1 MWNIER
7 DRSLF
12 AISLYLEFLKLS
24 KSYSVI
30 VISFSWKWR
39 FLTKF
44 ENFRR
49 LKATKFWLSDEN
61 YDRQKLRPSK
71 IFSGNVQ
78 RSSPREGLFTAGKI
92 KDRLSQEKLI
102 FLSFH
107 KKSANFFFFITK
119 YGNVSSLQE
128 FLLKPLHP
136 DQTNGEF
143 YVKSANFFTCTK
155 EIGSKDI
162 MRWNKSLNWN
172 IYFGKFFATDEFN
185 RAPRNFLLTVI
196 L

>member
-1 MWNIER
+1 MTIFNKIWKFSSFESYEI
-7 DRSLF
+7 LVKWW
-12 AISLYLEFLKLS
+12 KL
-24 KSYSVI
+24 
-30 VISFSWKWR
+30 WP
-39 FLTKF
+39 TKI
-44 ENFRR
+44 
-49 LKATKFWLSDEN
+49 KTI
-61 YDRQKLRPSK
+61 K

-107 KKSANFFFFITK
+107 KKSANLFFFITK